1 MRICTNKLDRKNE
14 NSLEVHVLFKKG
26 FFDNTEVVTLKKED
40 YNLVLRMVKD
50 NSSKLTKFKEKVKIQ
65 EKEIQKL
72 NEENKKSKQ
81 KQYLVSINYQNES
94 KITYRNKQIENFKK
108 IMVQYILN

>member
-1 MRICTNKLDRKNE
+1 M
-14 NSLEVHVLFKKG
+14 EVHVLFKKG

-81 KQYLVSINYQNES
+81 KTIFS
-94 KITYRNKQIENFKK
+94 KYKLSK
-108 IMVQYILN
+108 

>member
-1 MRICTNKLDRKNE
+1 M
-14 NSLEVHVLFKKG
+14 EVHVLFKKG

-40 YNLVLRMVKD
+40 YNLVLRMAKD

>member
-14 NSLEVHVLFKKG
+14 NSVEVHVLFKKG
-26 FFDNTEVVTLKKED
+26 FFDNTEVDTLKKED
-40 YNLVLRMVKD
+40 YNLVLRMVKY

-81 KQYLVSINYQNES
+81 KTIFS
-94 KITYRNKQIENFKK
+94 KYKLSK
-108 IMVQYILN
+108 

>member
-1 MRICTNKLDRKNE
+1 MRICINKLDRKNE
-14 NSLEVHVLFKKG
+14 NSLEVYVLFKKG

-40 YNLVLRMVKD
+40 YNLVLRMAKD

-81 KQYLVSINYQNES
+81 KTIFS
-94 KITYRNKQIENFKK
+94 KYKLSK
-108 IMVQYILN
+108 

>member
-1 MRICTNKLDRKNE
+1 M
-14 NSLEVHVLFKKG
+14 EVHVLFKKG

-72 NEENKKSKQ
+72 NEENKKSK
-81 KQYLVSINYQNES
+81 
-94 KITYRNKQIENFKK
+94 
-108 IMVQYILN
+108 

>member
-14 NSLEVHVLFKKG
+14 NSLEIHVLFKKG

>member
-1 MRICTNKLDRKNE
+1 M
-14 NSLEVHVLFKKG
+14 EVHVLFKKG

>member
-1 MRICTNKLDRKNE
+1 MEI
-14 NSLEVHVLFKKG
+14 HVLFKKG

>member
-14 NSLEVHVLFKKG
+14 NSLEIHVLFKKG

-40 YNLVLRMVKD
+40 YNLVLRMAKD

>member
-1 MRICTNKLDRKNE
+1 M
-14 NSLEVHVLFKKG
+14 HVLFKKG

-72 NEENKKSKQ
+72 NEENKKSK
-81 KQYLVSINYQNES
+81 
-94 KITYRNKQIENFKK
+94 
-108 IMVQYILN
+108 

>member
-1 MRICTNKLDRKNE
+1 MYQQTGQKNE

-40 YNLVLRMVKD
+40 YNLVLRMAKD

-81 KQYLVSINYQNES
+81 KTIFS
-94 KITYRNKQIENFKK
+94 KYKLSK
-108 IMVQYILN
+108 

>member
-1 MRICTNKLDRKNE
+1 M
-14 NSLEVHVLFKKG
+14 
-26 FFDNTEVVTLKKED
+26 KKED

-72 NEENKKSKQ
+72 NEENKKSK
-81 KQYLVSINYQNES
+81 
-94 KITYRNKQIENFKK
+94 
-108 IMVQYILN
+108 

>member
-1 MRICTNKLDRKNE
+1 M
-14 NSLEVHVLFKKG
+14 EVHVLFKKG

-40 YNLVLRMVKD
+40 YNLVLRLVKD

-72 NEENKKSKQ
+72 NEENKKSK
-81 KQYLVSINYQNES
+81 
-94 KITYRNKQIENFKK
+94 
-108 IMVQYILN
+108 